1 MADKYRPGDWLARC
15 DMTGF
20 RQYASDCRMQ
30 WNGLFVR
37 SQSFELRN
45 AQDFVRGRPDDQTVP
60 IARPESDPV
69 FLDTNDVQP
78 GDL

>member
-1 MADKYRPGDWLARC
+1 MADKYRPGDWYVR
-15 DMTGF
+15 DDVTGF
-20 RQYASDCRMQ
+20 KEYASSCRMQ

-60 IARPESDPV
+60 IARPQGDPV
-69 FLDTNDVQP
+69 FLDTNEVTEA
-78 GDL
+78 DL